1 MTPLPRSSEV
11 IRTPS
16 SCAADNA
23 ALQERSNVPGAG
35 TATGSDVVQ
44 PASAATMQIKTAM
57 LGLGLRTLFMQTQL
71 DFIGFY
77 QIR

>member
-1 MTPLPRSSEV
+1 VL
-11 IRTPS
+11 
-16 SCAADNA
+16 
-23 ALQERSNVPGAG
+23 GAG

-57 LGLGLRTLFMQTQL
+57 LGPRLRTLSMQTQL
-71 DFIGFY
+71 DFIGFR

>member
-1 MTPLPRSSEV
+1 
-11 IRTPS
+11 
-16 SCAADNA
+16 
-23 ALQERSNVPGAG
+23 
-35 TATGSDVVQ
+35 
-44 PASAATMQIKTAM
+44 MQIKTAM